1 MQTWEEQLGDELFVF
16 RGDRDSSDQS
26 KRVVVEIRSTRSLA
40 KRQAAAGIPSAYRGA
55 LLSGWAD
62 SKSNP
67 ETKLIVEHYL
77 ANPTHSLFLHGA
89 VGVGKTWA
97 VCAIANELLEK
108 GKALRF
114 QPVNELLLEL
124 RDSFTQEEVSE
135 KAVLRPYL
143 ETGFLILD
151 ELGDLAASRDRTAS
165 AFAASR
171 ILTLLDI
178 RSRKGRPTIIT
189 SNLSLDDLE
198 RWSDDPRIASRI
210 VGMCGLEGVFEIQ
223 GRDLRVDPVAE
234 EVRAE

>member
-1 MQTWEEQLGDELFVF
+1 METYEEQIGDQIFVF
-16 RGDRDSSDQS
+16 DHNPKTTPLSERRIL
-26 KRVVVEIRSTRSLA
+26 EIRSLRPLA
-40 KRQAAAGIPSAYRGA
+40 KRQAGAGVPPTYREA
-55 LLSGWAD
+55 LLLSWDD

-67 ETKLIVEHYL
+67 ETKLIVQHYL
-77 ANPTHSLFLHGA
+77 ANPTHSLFLYGA

-97 VCAIANELLEK
+97 ACAIANELLKK

-124 RDSFTQEEVSE
+124 RDSFTQEGVSE
-135 KAVLRPYL
+135 KAVLQPFL

-171 ILTLLDI
+171 ILTLLEI

-189 SNLSLDDLE
+189 SNLSLEELE
-198 RWSDDPRIASRI
+198 RWSDDPRISSRV
-210 VGMCGLEGVFEIQ
+210 VGMCGLEGVFEIA
-223 GRDLRVDPVAE
+223 GRDLRVAE
-234 EVRAE
+234 RVPCP